1 MAAVVR
7 LHDFGAILYNTEI
20 YEILPGFVR
29 GLVVSVIVTLAT
41 PAPNGRVVASVDAAT
56 RKGVDG

>member
-7 LHDFGAILYNTEI
+7 LHDSGAIVYNTEI

-29 GLVVSVIVTLAT
+29 GLVVSVIVALAT
-41 PAPNGRVVASVDAAT
+41 PAPNDRVVSIFDAAT
-56 RKGVDG
+56 RKGAVG